1 MPQLLLFALTAVAG
15 ALSVFAFAPWRMFWL
30 MPLLLAALAE
40 LAERRPASA
49 FGTGYAWG
57 LAAYTA
63 NFYWIYI
70 SLHHVAGLPSVFAAP
85 LTLLLPAYLALYPGL
100 AVWLSC
106 RMAGRA
112 WLRWLV
118 AFPAAFTLGEWL
130 RGWMLTGFPWGTA
143 GYSQITESPL
153 SGLAPVGGI
162 YLVTWAVA
170 LSAGVIVVFA
180 RVRPRTRVVLLALMA
195 LVWGGGY
202 HLRHRSWTQPV
213 GEPVSVALAQGN
225 VPQSLKWDPQ
235 AAQDTLALY
244 YRQVATTRTELMIL
258 PETALPLFLEDLP
271 SGYLTMLKGA
281 AERNGTALAVGVPR
295 RGSSENSYY
304 NAVVALTQ
312 PGAPAYAKN
321 HLVPFGEFV
330 PLPELTGW
338 LYQYMNMPLSGFSR
352 GGAFQP
358 PIEMAGQKIAFNVC
372 YEDSFGEE
380 LIAPAREATLL
391 ANVSNLAWF
400 GESAASSQHLQLS
413 QARALETGR
422 YMVRATNTGMTA
434 IVRPDG
440 EVEMVAAPD
449 TRQVLVGTVQGRT
462 GLTPYMIHGDT
473 PILAAMG
480 LLLLIAAVA
489 GWRQRSQSPAYRI
502 Y

>member
-1 MPQLLLFALTAVAG
+1 M
-15 ALSVFAFAPWRMFWL
+15 
-30 MPLLLAALAE
+30 
-40 LAERRPASA
+40 
-49 FGTGYAWG
+49 
-57 LAAYTA
+57 
-63 NFYWIYI
+63 
-70 SLHHVAGLPSVFAAP
+70 
-85 LTLLLPAYLALYPGL
+85 
-100 AVWLSC
+100 
-106 RMAGRA
+106 
-112 WLRWLV
+112 
-118 AFPAAFTLGEWL
+118 
-130 RGWMLTGFPWGTA
+130 
-143 GYSQITESPL
+143 
-153 SGLAPVGGI
+153 
-162 YLVTWAVA
+162 
-170 LSAGVIVVFA
+170 
-180 RVRPRTRVVLLALMA
+180 
-195 LVWGGGY
+195 
-202 HLRHRSWTQPV
+202 
-213 GEPVSVALAQGN
+213 
-225 VPQSLKWDPQ
+225 
-235 AAQDTLALY
+235 
-244 YRQVATTRTELMIL
+244 
-258 PETALPLFLEDLP
+258 
-271 SGYLTMLKGA
+271 
-281 AERNGTALAVGVPR
+281 PR

-312 PGAPAYAKN
+312 PGTPAYAKN

-358 PIEMAGQKIAFNVC
+358 PIVMAGQKIAFNVC